1 MFDIK
6 IERAMIYDGKGSEPF
21 RGDIGIRGEKI
32 VAVGSRLT
40 EETRRRID
48 ATGKIACPGFI
59 DIHSHSDFSA
69 VINPNSDSKI
79 RQGVTTELVGN
90 CGFSACPILDEQH
103 RADLSRK
110 YAGMGIEISWK
121 WPEEYFAILK
131 RNGIALNIATLVG
144 HGNVRTAVMGGSSAN
159 PTTGELEKMRK
170 IADRC
175 LREGAFGVSTGLVY
189 APGMFSTKEE
199 VVVVAS
205 VAREHGGLYSTHMRN
220 EGERLKEAVEE
231 AIACA
236 KEAGVRLQISH
247 LKAIGKNNWGR
258 IGEAFEAIEAAR
270 EEGLDVTCDR
280 YPYIASSTSLDAILP
295 SWAYEGGEEKE
306 LQRLV
311 DKETRAKM
319 ALEILKKR
327 PDEDFWS
334 RMILSCVS
342 ARDLK
347 KYEGKSIAEIAGEE
361 GKDCCEAVFDIL
373 LKDELRSEMI
383 YFSMCEENLEE
394 VLRKPYTMI
403 GSDGAARADY
413 GVLSAG
419 KPHPRVYGTFPR
431 VIGRYV
437 KKGVVGM
444 AEAIAKMTSMPARK
458 IGLESRGVISEGA
471 YADIVIFDA
480 DKITDTATFDNPHRY
495 PEGIE
500 LVMVN
505 GKVAVEKGEF
515 HGVRSGKV
523 LRKGFQD

>member
-6 IERAMIYDGKGSEPF
+6 IERATIYDGKGSEPF
-21 RGDIGIRGEKI
+21 RGDIGIRGEEI

-48 ATGKIACPGFI
+48 ATWKIACPGFI

-69 VINPNSDSKI
+69 VINPNSDSKV

-121 WPEEYFAILK
+121 WPEEYFAILE

-159 PTTGELEKMRK
+159 PTMHELDRMRK

-189 APGMFSTKEE
+189 APGMFSAKEE
-199 VVVVAS
+199 ILKVVS

-220 EGERLKEAVEE
+220 EGDRLKEAVEE

-258 IGEAFEAIEAAR
+258 IGEAFEAIESAR
-270 EEGLDVTCDR
+270 GEGLDVTCDR
-280 YPYIASSTSLDAILP
+280 YPYIASSTSLDSILP

-306 LQRLV
+306 LQRLA
-311 DKETRAKM
+311 DKESRAKM

-334 RMILSCVS
+334 RMVLSCVS

-373 LKDELRSEMI
+373 LNDELRSEMI

-413 GVLSAG
+413 GVLAAG

-458 IGLESRGVISEGA
+458 IGLEGRGVISEGA

-505 GKVAVEKGEF
+505 GKVAVEKGES